1 MLEKDKCLAP
11 ERRRYHNQEDTFAMR
26 ISYCT
31 WSAMNVDIEEL
42 IPAVSRIGYHGIELA
57 ATPRFTTDLYE
68 LDAVRRARILELLD
82 EHGLAL
88 SAVAGHT
95 SMCETDPE
103 RNAANLQRLR
113 DTIDLAAALH
123 REGEQPVVAS
133 LVGGKEEAWDEIKE
147 RLAER
152 VYALGEYAAE
162 RGVILAVEPHCGT
175 ALYLPDK
182 VEWLLQA
189 VDHPAVRLNFDI
201 SHFDIRGIGID
212 ECVPQMAPLSVHTH
226 VKDQRG
232 LYPDHEFLTPGSGPF
247 DFVHYL
253 TAMDAAGY
261 TGWIGME
268 VSVMV
273 QRKPGYDPF
282 VDAALGYYALVHAF
296 NESGVAL
303 ER

>member
-1 MLEKDKCLAP
+1 
-11 ERRRYHNQEDTFAMR
+11 MR

-31 WSAMNVDIEEL
+31 WGMMNVEIEE
-42 IPAVSRIGYHGIELA
+42 IVPAVAGIGYHGIELA
-57 ATPRFTTDLYE
+57 VVYRGRTGLYT
-68 LDAVRRARILELLD
+68 LDAARRAAILDLLD

-103 RNAANLQRLR
+103 RNAANMTRLR
-113 DTIDLAAALH
+113 DTIDLAAAL
-123 REGEQPVVAS
+123 RRKGEQPVVAS
-133 LVGGKEEAWDEIKE
+133 LVGGKEEGWDAVKE
-147 RLAER
+147 LLAER

-182 VEWLLQA
+182 VEWLLDA
-189 VDHPAVRLNFDI
+189 VDHPAVSLNFDI

-212 ECVPQMAPLSVHTH
+212 ACVPQMAPLSVHTH

-232 LYPDHEFLTPGSGPF
+232 LYPDHEFLTPGAGPF
-247 DFVHYL
+247 DFVRYL
-253 TAMDAAGY
+253 QAMDAAGY

-282 VDAALGYYALVHAF
+282 VDAALGYFALRHAF
-296 NESGVAL
+296 NESGAPL
-303 ER
+303 DR